1 MSNVITAPRWL
12 LVARWL
18 QVPNL
23 SVILIVNSLAVTST
37 TPPGANGTITRM
49 GLLGKSCEKAE
60 LKKHKKRK
68 TGKIFLKI
76 YLAI

>member
-1 MSNVITAPRWL
+1 LSIIKF
-12 LVARWL
+12 
-18 QVPNL
+18 QPNL

-37 TPPGANGTITRM
+37 TPPGANGTITRI